1 MRDGERKEKES
12 FTILLA
18 EFLCRSRCEE
28 ASEWSVN
35 NLKQLDLSILRIQ
48 THAIYDKQ
56 IYPDQLLVFHVAVER
71 ERERERT
78 GFL

>member
-28 ASEWSVN
+28 ARVSEQGN
-35 NLKQLDLSILRIQ
+35 NSD
-48 THAIYDKQ
+48 
-56 IYPDQLLVFHVAVER
+56 F
-71 ERERERT
+71 
-78 GFL
+78 